1 MRREMPPVETA
12 GKLMQRHD
20 AGLPGVASLR
30 LALVLAILAF
40 QSIQVSEAYLR
51 TIGSP
56 LWILQALLY
65 PALFTLY
72 GFLLARSVDRH
83 GARAFLL
90 RRAKRLWPALAVVV
104 LASALVMGPLVT
116 TLPRRSYAT
125 DPDFALYFLNLVAW
139 PRFVLPAVFQ
149 FNNIG
154 TVVNLP
160 LWLSPLVVACLVVTV
175 LTRRGGTALL
185 LATTLVLVAGAAALA
200 LLVPNLAGISGL
212 QRYLLDGSG
221 AGVTLAFLLGALA
234 YRLRDRLPIHSGAA
248 VAAAGVLALVALI
261 GNRTWLG
268 VPATYLL
275 LVLPMAYLVLS
286 LAFQLLPLTAQ
297 ALRLERYLLGF
308 LLFSFPVQQLWI
320 AFGFRQQSFLL
331 NFLLAL
337 PSTALLTVPL
347 WHLLQH
353 RFFDPAAADP
363 RFGELASRPLLPMS
377 RRALARNLPRFA
389 TFALVSIVL
398 FILAA
403 GVMALT
409 WLAFQPE
416 SQGV

>member
-1 MRREMPPVETA
+1 MRMETPPVETA
-12 GKLMQRHD
+12 GKMMQRHD

-30 LALVLAILAF
+30 LALVLGILVF

-72 GFLLARSVDRH
+72 GFLLASSIERH
-83 GARAFLL
+83 GARVFLL

-104 LASALVMGPLVT
+104 LVSALVLGPLVT

-125 DPDFALYFLNLVAW
+125 DPDFGLYFLNLVAW

-160 LWLSPLVVACLVVTV
+160 LWLSPLVVACLVVTI
-175 LTRRGGTALL
+175 LARRGGTPLLIAATLALL
-185 LATTLVLVAGAAALA
+185 VSAAALA
-200 LLVPNLAGISGL
+200 LLVPDLAGISGL

-221 AGVTLAFLLGALA
+221 AGVALAFLLGALA
-234 YRLRDRLPIHSGAA
+234 YRLRHRLPIHPKAA
-248 VAAAGVLALVALI
+248 VAAAVVLTLVALI
-261 GNRTWLG
+261 GNRTWLA

-275 LVLPMAYLVLS
+275 LVPPMAYLVLS
-286 LAFQLLPLTAQ
+286 LSFELLPLTAQ

-320 AFGFRQQSFLL
+320 AFGFRQQSFLV

-337 PSTALLTVPL
+337 PSTALLVIPL

-363 RFGELASRPLLPMS
+363 RFGELARQPLLPLS

-389 TFALVSIVL
+389 TFALVSMVL
-398 FILAA
+398 FVLAV